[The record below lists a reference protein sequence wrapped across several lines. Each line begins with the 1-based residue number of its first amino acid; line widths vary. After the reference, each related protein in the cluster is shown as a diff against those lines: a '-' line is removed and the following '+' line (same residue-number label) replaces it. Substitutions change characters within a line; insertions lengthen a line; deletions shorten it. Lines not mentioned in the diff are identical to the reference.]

1 MSDLCIIYNFAQLYR
16 TAIFKAIDEEWK
28 CQWFF
33 GENTTDIKSMN
44 KGILKKE
51 HYVSNNHLIGPLYWQ
66 KGVCGLIDHQ
76 EFDDF
81 ILLGEL
87 YCLSTWWILIKKRLC
102 HNKKRIFLWSHGWY
116 GRESFLKKILKRLFF
131 GMADAVFT
139 YGEYA
144 KKEAE
149 KQKFDGNKIKVIH
162 NSLNHS
168 YQVEL
173 RNRLHHS
180 QIYSNYFKN
189 KFPTL
194 IFIGRLTKVKK
205 LNMLLDALSRLKKR
219 GEEYNLVFIGDG
231 EDRLNLENQVIN
243 WGIKKNV
250 WFYGGCYDDTKN
262 AQLIYDADLCVA
274 PGNVGLTAMHTMV
287 FGCPVLTHD
296 DFTLQM
302 PEFEAITP
310 EKTGAF
316 FRYGDVKSLAD
327 AISTWFKSHGDERE
341 QIREW
346 CYQEIDN
353 NWTPKYQ
360 IKVLKSVLNSNES
373 I

>member
-1 MSDLCIIYNFAQLYR
+1 MDNILIIYNFAQLYR
-16 TAIFKAIDEEWK
+16 KAIFQQIENCWS
-28 CQWFF
+28 CNWIF
-33 GENTTDIKSMN
+33 GHNKTDIKELDTNLLKNVIFIDN
-44 KGILKKE
+44 KKI
-51 HYVSNNHLIGPLYWQ
+51 IGSFYWQ
-66 KGVCGLIDHQ
+66 AGAYKNALNYGT
-76 EFDDF
+76 
-81 ILLGEL
+81 ILALGEPFN
-87 YCLSTWWILIKKRLC
+87 LSTWAILLKNKISR
-102 HNKKRIFLWSHGWY
+102 NKKKIYLWSHGWY
-116 GRESFLKKILKRLFF
+116 GREGIIKKWMKQLFF
-131 GMADAVFT
+131 GLADATFL
-139 YGEYA
+139 YGNYA
-144 KKEAE
+144 KKIAIQQGF
-149 KQKFDGNKIKVIH
+149 KKSKLYVIH
-162 NSLNHS
+162 NSLDYENQIKIRNKLS
-168 YQVEL
+168 Y
-173 RNRLHHS
+173 S
-180 QIYSNYFKN
+180 TIYREHFKN
-189 KFPTL
+189 NYPTL
-194 IFIGRLTKVKK
+194 IFIGRLTQIKR
-205 LNMLLDALSRLKKR
+205 LDLLVEAVNILKNR
-219 GEEYNLVFIGDG
+219 GEYYNVVLIGDG
-231 EDRLNLENQVIN
+231 EDKKNIEEV
-243 WGIKKNV
+243 IKKRDIKSQI

-302 PEFEAITP
+302 PEFEAINP
-310 EKTGAF
+310 GRTGAF